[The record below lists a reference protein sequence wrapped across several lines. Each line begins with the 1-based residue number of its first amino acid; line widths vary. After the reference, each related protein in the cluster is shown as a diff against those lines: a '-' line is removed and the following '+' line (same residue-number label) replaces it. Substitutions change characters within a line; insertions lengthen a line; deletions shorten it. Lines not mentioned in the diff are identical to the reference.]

1 MDSLAYH
8 APGYP
13 AVPIIAIIMCLFAL
27 VLVVAD
33 PSQRSTLL
41 YMIPFV
47 ALCYGVYYLRARLT
61 RGSDR
66 HDEENIPDVV

>member
-1 MDSLAYH
+1 
-8 APGYP
+8 
-13 AVPIIAIIMCLFAL
+13 MCLFAL

-41 YMIPFV
+41 YMIPLV